1 MCSRIARAYPFHGCT
16 YTTVPNDTTCL
27 LLDNICG
34 QFRNRRG
41 IDYRIIRNFDDF
53 NFFSPDFL
61 SKFDV
66 LNLVLLDFFS
76 FPSIQIL
83 GRETIRLKIRSE
95 MCITSVLFQCIYLE
109 KDRRN
114 TRVSVWG
121 LLVSSYRQ
129 LRSASTLYFRLER
142 INPLEKFYRNI
153 HRPVVHISI
162 ISNLPNSL
170 F

>member
-1 MCSRIARAYPFHGCT
+1 MGVRTPRCQTIQRVSCWIIFA
-16 YTTVPNDTTCL
+16 
-27 LLDNICG
+27 DNFVIVEAS
-34 QFRNRRG
+34 
-41 IDYRIIRNFDDF
+41 IIGLFEISMISI
-53 NFFSPDFL
+53 FFPLIFSQ
-61 SKFDV
+61 
-66 LNLVLLDFFS
+66 NLMF
-76 FPSIQIL
+76 QIL

-162 ISNLPNSL
+162 ISNLQILSFNKLHIFLTPIERVR
-170 F
+170 

>member
-16 YTTVPNDTTCL
+16 YTTVPNDTTWL

-41 IDYRIIRNFDDF
+41 VDYRIIRNFDDF

-95 MCITSVLFQCIYLE
+95 MCITTVLFQCIYLE

-114 TRVSVWG
+114 TRVSV
-121 LLVSSYRQ
+121 
-129 LRSASTLYFRLER
+129 
-142 INPLEKFYRNI
+142 
-153 HRPVVHISI
+153 
-162 ISNLPNSL
+162 
-170 F
+170 

>member
-41 IDYRIIRNFDDF
+41 VDYRIIRNFDDF
-53 NFFSPDFL
+53 NFFPLIFSQ
-61 SKFDV
+61 
-66 LNLVLLDFFS
+66 NLMF
-76 FPSIQIL
+76 QIL

-114 TRVSVWG
+114 TRVSV
-121 LLVSSYRQ
+121 
-129 LRSASTLYFRLER
+129 
-142 INPLEKFYRNI
+142 
-153 HRPVVHISI
+153 
-162 ISNLPNSL
+162 
-170 F
+170 

>member
-1 MCSRIARAYPFHGCT
+1 MGVRTPRCQTIQRVSCWIIFA
-16 YTTVPNDTTCL
+16 
-27 LLDNICG
+27 DNFVIVEASIIGLFEISMISIFFPLIFSQNLMFWVWC
-34 QFRNRRG
+34 FR
-41 IDYRIIRNFDDF
+41 
-53 NFFSPDFL
+53 
-61 SKFDV
+61 
-66 LNLVLLDFFS
+66 FFS